1 MAVWQRLDEQKYL
14 ISGPT
19 SEKPILDDPDHLV
32 DEDNLSEDSEVDVAV
47 DIEDADI
54 DWGTADAE
62 LDAYLEQSG
71 QALLFSLVFLLIRIQ
86 MAMATTAQQQARLD

>member
-71 QALLFSLVFLLIRIQ
+71 EHLFFAFVSC
-86 MAMATTAQQQARLD
+86 